1 MERDA
6 SKTCTCGADTDGET
20 KTCTC
25 GNQKEGY
32 EEATYTMTES
42 IIRDALIKHAE
53 GHIAKHVANIEVY
66 LNSSTGIGEHS
77 DIVDAIEGE
86 LNKLGKW
93 HGQLELL
100 NTYF

>member
-1 MERDA
+1 MERDTN
-6 SKTCTCGADTDGET
+6 KECTCNTDTDSET

-25 GNQKEGY
+25 GNQS

-53 GHIAKHVANIEVY
+53 GHIAKHTANIEVY

-77 DIVDAIEGE
+77 DVIDAIEGE
-86 LNKLGKW
+86 LKKLGKW

>member
-1 MERDA
+1 MERDT
-6 SKTCTCGADTDGET
+6 SKACTCGANTNA

-25 GNQKEGY
+25 GNQS
-32 EEATYTMTES
+32 EEKMTES

-53 GHIAKHVANIEVY
+53 GHIAKHTANIEVY

-77 DIVDAIEGE
+77 DVIDAIEGE
-86 LNKLGKW
+86 LKKLGKW